1 MPVVG
6 GDEMMTAGFIVVDK
20 MVTAGLVVG
29 DKMVTLVLW

>member
-1 MPVVG
+1 MV
-6 GDEMMTAGFIVVDK
+6 TADFIVVYK